1 MKALR
6 YTKRMIGFE
15 STSNKSNRTVSKYLE
30 MKLAKYG
37 FVIEKLH
44 YVDRRNVKKVCIVA
58 KKGTGTGG
66 LAYFGHS
73 DCVPADRWFS
83 KKYGPFEAAIARDR
97 VYGRGSCD
105 MKGSIACILSA
116 CQLFANDDLKHPLYA
131 VITADEEIGYHGI
144 RHVISESK
152 FYREMVEGKTKAII
166 GEPTLL
172 DVVFSHKGT
181 YLVRAVAR
189 GKAAHSSTSIGE
201 NANLKMIPF
210 LAEAKRIYDETEN
223 DVRWQNDL
231 FDPPTLSMNIG
242 INDKNHAVNIK
253 SAKSVCTI
261 YLRPMPGISVDPI
274 INRLQDVA
282 HQHEIRMKV
291 DKRSE
296 PFLVDPECDFVKT
309 ALKLAHKQAAKTV
322 CYGTDGGLLT
332 EIEDKIIVGPG
343 NIAQAHT
350 NNEWI
355 AIEQLSLGTE
365 LYAKFIKRYCCG

>member
-15 STSNKSNRTVSKYLE
+15 STSNKSNRVVSKYLE

-37 FVIEKLH
+37 FVIEKLE
-44 YVDRRNVKKVCIVA
+44 YLDRKNVKKVCLVA

-73 DCVPADRWFS
+73 DCVPADKWFS
-83 KKYGPFEAAIARDR
+83 KRYGPFEAAIARDR

-116 CQLFANDDLKHPLYA
+116 CQLFGTDELKHPLYV
-131 VITADEEIGYHGI
+131 VITADEEIGYYGAK
-144 RHVISESK
+144 HVVAESK
-152 FYREMVEGKTKAII
+152 FYREMVDGKTKAII

-172 DVVFSHKGT
+172 EVVFAHKGT
-181 YLVRAVAR
+181 YLIRAVSR

-210 LAEAKRIYDETEN
+210 LAEAKRIFDETEH

-242 INDKNHAVNIK
+242 INDRNAAVNIK
-253 SAKSVCTI
+253 SPKSVCTI
-261 YLRPMPGISVDPI
+261 YLRPMPGITVDPI
-274 INRLQDVA
+274 IDRLQDIA
-282 HQHEIRMKV
+282 HQHEIKMIV

-296 PFLVDPECDFVKT
+296 PFLVDPESDFVKT
-309 ALKLAHKQAAKTV
+309 ALTLAHRQSAKTV

-332 EIEDKIIVGPG
+332 EIEDKIVLGPG
-343 NIAQAHT
+343 SIAQAHT

-355 AIEQLSLGTE
+355 AIEQLTLGTE